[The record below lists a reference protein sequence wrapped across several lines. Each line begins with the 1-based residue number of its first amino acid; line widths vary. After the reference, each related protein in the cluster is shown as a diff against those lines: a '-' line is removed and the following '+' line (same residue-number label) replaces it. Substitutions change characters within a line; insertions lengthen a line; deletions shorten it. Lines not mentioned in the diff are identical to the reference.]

1 MTADYAYIKKFTQTP
16 DSLIPLLQKTQEKQG
31 YLPATALHKIS
42 QHLQIP
48 LSRVYG
54 VATFYSQF
62 RFQPLGKYVIRICQ
76 GTACHVNGGT
86 KIVQT
91 FKEKLN
97 LDDGETTPDGTITME
112 RVACLGCCSLA
123 PVMMINDTIYGNL
136 TPQKTQKIIHSL
148 QKGEL

>member
-1 MTADYAYIKKFTQTP
+1 MTADYTYIKKFTQKP
-16 DSLIPLLQKTQEKQG
+16 DSLIPLLQKTQDKHG
-31 YLPATALHKIS
+31 YLPSTALHKIS
-42 QHLQIP
+42 QHLQVP

-76 GTACHVNGGT
+76 GTACHVNGGA

-97 LDDGETTPDGTITME
+97 LNDGETTPDGTITME

-136 TPQKTQKIIHSL
+136 TPQKTQKIIHSI